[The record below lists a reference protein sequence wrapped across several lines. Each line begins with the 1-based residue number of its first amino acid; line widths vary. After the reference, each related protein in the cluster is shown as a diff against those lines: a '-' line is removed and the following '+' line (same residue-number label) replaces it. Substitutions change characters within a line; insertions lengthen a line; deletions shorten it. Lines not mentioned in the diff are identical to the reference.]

1 MYTRKYYLRLQF
13 LITRYNCVKISKENL
28 SLTKFYDIKILRIFY
43 LLYTLTLNRR
53 IKFHFFLYYHR

>member
-1 MYTRKYYLRLQF
+1 MYTCKYYLRLQF

-28 SLTKFYDIKILRIFY
+28 SLTKFYDIKTLRIFY

-53 IKFHFFLYYHR
+53 N

>member
-13 LITRYNCVKISKENL
+13 LIIRYNCVKISKENL
-28 SLTKFYDIKILRIFY
+28 SLTKFYDIKTLRVFY